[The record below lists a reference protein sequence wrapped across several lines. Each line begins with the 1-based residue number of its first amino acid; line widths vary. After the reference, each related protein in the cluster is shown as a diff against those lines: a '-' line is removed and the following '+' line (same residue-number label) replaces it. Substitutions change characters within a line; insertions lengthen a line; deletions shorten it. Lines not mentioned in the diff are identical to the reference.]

1 MTDDDFVMARVDDQ
15 IQWYDRKSSACQR
28 SFKRLKT
35 LTIVVATLI
44 PLVSGS
50 TNSRVAGLIAGA
62 LGATVAIIEGI
73 QHLNQYQSTWI
84 TYRSTAEALKHE
96 KFLYMALAGPYAD
109 SANPRAL
116 LAERT
121 ESILSQEHTKWTA
134 TREPTQQGAQP
145 QGNARNQ

>member
-1 MTDDDFVMARVDDQ
+1 MTDEDFVMARVDDQ
-15 IQWYDRKSSACQR
+15 IQWYDRKSSACQQ

-35 LTIVVATLI
+35 LTIIIATSI

-50 TNSRVAGLIAGA
+50 TTSHVAGLIAGA
-62 LGATVAIIEGI
+62 LGAMVAIIEGI

-96 KFLYMALAGPYAD
+96 KYLYMSLAGPYAGA
-109 SANPRAL
+109 ANPRAL
-116 LAERT
+116 FAERA
-121 ESILSQEHTKWTA
+121 ESVLSQEHAKWTA

-145 QGNARNQ
+145 QGNAKNQ